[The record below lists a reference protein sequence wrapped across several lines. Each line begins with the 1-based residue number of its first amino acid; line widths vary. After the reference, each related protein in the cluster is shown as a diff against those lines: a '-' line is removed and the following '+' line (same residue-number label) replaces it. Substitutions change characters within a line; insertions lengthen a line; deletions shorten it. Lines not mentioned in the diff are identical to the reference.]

1 MASNERILDRVQKL
15 LNIAEHPNT
24 PSAEAEVA
32 LAQAQSLITKHA
44 IDEAL
49 LRQTQSTEQ
58 RRAPEKRDIS
68 FASGVGTIRPTL
80 RTILQ
85 AVCRVNRCSVALVYA
100 GATVYG
106 ASEDVAWVEMLM
118 MSIHHQLLS
127 KLNPKWDT
135 SKSYDEN
142 VYNFKVAGFKWKEIN
157 TESIRNGGL
166 DARVWAKQSGRV
178 TDGRDYSTE
187 PNGEPIWEPL
197 YSWSKE
203 SYRNVELTHTSES
216 GTTWGTW
223 EEVTDKISGKMI
235 SAYRRWAKKIGDDRP
250 VATQSHEVYRLSYL
264 DGFANEMLSRLWRME
279 QEGKEAA
286 DSIPGAALALVSF
299 DQEVKAM
306 FYADHPELDP
316 EIIRQRMEAALQE
329 RAEKLAAMSE
339 KERYEFLE
347 REERDRRRAAK
358 RIKYYSPDSSA
369 QMRGS
374 NAAKEVDLTRKA
386 GSAHAGAQR
395 GQIA

>member
-24 PSAEAEVA
+24 PAAEAEVA

-49 LRQTQSTEQ
+49 LRQTQTTAQ
-58 RRAPEKRDIS
+58 RRAPEKRDIP
-68 FASGVGTIRPTL
+68 FASGISTIRPTL

-85 AVCRVNRCSVALVYA
+85 AVCRVNRCSVALTYA

-106 ASEDVAWVEMLM
+106 ASEDIAWVEMLM
-118 MSIHHQLLS
+118 MSIHHQLLA

-142 VYNFKVAGFKWKEIN
+142 VYNFKVAGYKWKEIN
-157 TESIRNGGL
+157 REAVKNGQP
-166 DARVWAKQSGRV
+166 DARKLEKHSGALHDV
-178 TDGRDYSTE
+178 RDYTSD
-187 PNGEPIWEPL
+187 PNGSPIWEPRWAYDKDFL
-197 YSWSKE
+197 D
-203 SYRNVELTHTSES
+203 VEHTRTSEI
-216 GTTWGTW
+216 GTHYGTW
-223 EEVTDKISGKMI
+223 MVRGEKISGKMI
-235 SAYRRWAKKIGDDRP
+235 TAYRRHARAIGDTNP

-264 DGFANEMLSRLWRME
+264 DGFTNEMLARLWRME

-299 DQEVKAM
+299 DEEVKAM
-306 FYADHPELDP
+306 FYAENPEYDP
-316 EIIRQRMEAALQE
+316 EVQRQRREAAAQA
-329 RAEKLAAMSE
+329 RAEMLAAMSE

-369 QMRGS
+369 QQRGS
-374 NAAKEVDLTRKA
+374 SAAKEVDLTRKA
-386 GSAHAGAQR
+386 GSAHAGAER
-395 GQIA
+395 GQLR